1 MAQPD
6 LRGLSWLLAGR
17 LSLCGLDR
25 CILLNLLAGLIRLRT
40 LRWTFKV
47 LPGLVEFFVKF
58 LTGFPKLVHALTQ
71 TPRELGKLLRAEKNK
86 HDDKN

>member
-1 MAQPD
+1 MSQPD

-47 LPGLVEFFVKF
+47 LPGLVKFFVKF

-71 TPRELGKLLRAEKNK
+71 TPRELWKLLRAEKNK
-86 HDDKN
+86 HDDEN